1 MRFAL
6 IASLVVNVFLAFAIL
21 SGSLLH
27 GGKPPMDGPPHHDNR
42 GGGED
47 LFLSPRA
54 FETLPDEFRQQM
66 REQIRAQIP
75 AARDLHREVWKKR
88 REALDLMRQPD
99 FDEGAFRLLSQ
110 EIRTLEAEG
119 KDLMYS
125 TVLDMVASLPD
136 EERIAF
142 AERVIEQD
150 EEMRA
155 RWRDRAEKWRDRREG
170 SRDMRPMRDE
180 EMGPPEEE

>member
-27 GGKPPMDGPPHHDNR
+27 GGKPAMDGPRPHGDHGY
-42 GGGED
+42 GGGGGGD

-54 FETLPDEFRQQM
+54 FEDLPEEFRQEM
-66 REQIRAQIP
+66 RQKIRGQIP

-88 REALDLMRQPD
+88 REALEMMRRPD
-99 FDEGAFRLLSQ
+99 FDEEAFRQLS
-110 EIRTLEAEG
+110 EEMRTLEAQG

-125 TVLDMVASLPD
+125 TVLDMVTSLPD
-136 EERIAF
+136 EQRIAF
-142 AERVIEQD
+142 AERAIER
-150 EEMRA
+150 EAEIRT
-155 RWRDRAEKWRDRREG
+155 RLRGRIETRRDDQEG
-170 SRDMRPMRDE
+170 SRDMRPA
-180 EMGPPEEE
+180 PPAEGE

>member
-27 GGKPPMDGPPHHDNR
+27 NGKPPKDGPRHHDMR
-42 GGGED
+42 GGED

-54 FETLPDEFRQQM
+54 FEDLPEEFRQEM
-66 REQIRAQIP
+66 REKIRAQIP
-75 AARDLHREVWKKR
+75 AARDLHREIWKKR
-88 REALDLMRQPD
+88 REALELMRQAD
-99 FDEGAFRLLSQ
+99 FDEAAFRQLSQ
-110 EIRTLEAEG
+110 EIRTLDAEG
-119 KDLMYS
+119 KALMYA

-155 RWRDRAEKWRDRREG
+155 RWRDRADKWREDREG
-170 SRDMRPMRDE
+170 SRDMRPVPVED
-180 EMGPPEEE
+180 MGPPEEE

>member
-21 SGSLLH
+21 SGTVLH
-27 GGKPPMDGPPHHDNR
+27 GGRPPMDGPRHHGDHDNR
-42 GGGED
+42 GGGDD

-54 FETLPDEFRQQM
+54 FEDLPEEFRLKM
-66 REQIRAQIP
+66 REKIRRQIP
-75 AARDLHREVWKKR
+75 AARDLHREVWMKR
-88 REALDLMRQPD
+88 REALELMRKPD
-99 FDEGAFRLLSQ
+99 FDEDAFRQLSQ
-110 EIRTLEAEG
+110 EMRTLEAEG

-125 TVLDMVASLPD
+125 TVLDMVTSLPD

-142 AERVIEQD
+142 AERVIEQE

-155 RWRDRAEKWRDRREG
+155 RWRGRIEEWREEREG
-170 SRDMRPMRDE
+170 SRDMRPLRPMDDE
-180 EMGPPEEE
+180 